1 MAKNTEIELKLLL
14 SKDDLERLLTLDFMV
29 QAVREGSRKVRHL
42 VSTYYDTQELTLKEH
57 GIAYRVRDKGDGS
70 FEATVKTQK
79 QSAGGLSER
88 LELNLPLAEAQPVLD
103 GFAALGLGFE
113 LSELA
118 PGGVQALFTVD
129 VQRITYILDYAGAVC
144 ELAIDK
150 GAIRCGEKSDSI
162 DEVEIELLEGE
173 VQALLEL
180 KERIAAAVTL
190 RAEERSKFARGLALL
205 QGQRELLPLCKKKVK
220 KFTKS
225 C

>member
-14 SKDDLERLLTLDFMV
+14 SKEDLERLLTLDFMV
-29 QAVREGSRKVRHL
+29 QAIREGSRRVRHL

-118 PGGVQALFTVD
+118 PCGVQALFTVD

-180 KERIAAAVTL
+180 KERIAAEVTL

-205 QGQRELLPLCKKKVK
+205 QG
-220 KFTKS
+220 
-225 C
+225 

>member
-14 SKDDLERLLTLDFMV
+14 SKEDLERLLTLDFMV
-29 QAVREGSRKVRHL
+29 QAIREGSRRVRHL

-88 LELNLPLAEAQPVLD
+88 LELNLMLAEAQPVLD

-118 PGGVQALFTVD
+118 PCGVQALFTVD

-205 QGQRELLPLCKKKVK
+205 
-220 KFTKS
+220 
-225 C
+225 

>member
-14 SKDDLERLLTLDFMV
+14 SKEDLERLLTLDFMV

-118 PGGVQALFTVD
+118 PCGVQALFTVD
-129 VQRITYILDYAGAVC
+129 VQRITYILDYEGAVC

-205 QGQRELLPLCKKKVK
+205 QG
-220 KFTKS
+220 
-225 C
+225 

>member
-14 SKDDLERLLTLDFMV
+14 SKEDLERLLTLDFMV
-29 QAVREGSRKVRHL
+29 QAIREGSRRVRHL

-118 PGGVQALFTVD
+118 PCGVQALFTVD

-205 QGQRELLPLCKKKVK
+205 QG
-220 KFTKS
+220 
-225 C
+225 

>member
-14 SKDDLERLLTLDFMV
+14 SKEDLERLLTLDFMV
-29 QAVREGSRKVRHL
+29 QAIREGSRRVRHL

-88 LELNLPLAEAQPVLD
+88 LELNLPLAEAQPALD

-118 PGGVQALFTVD
+118 PCGVQALFTVD

-205 QGQRELLPLCKKKVK
+205 Q
-220 KFTKS
+220 
-225 C
+225 

>member
-14 SKDDLERLLTLDFMV
+14 SKEDLERLLTLDFMV
-29 QAVREGSRKVRHL
+29 QAVREGSRRVRHL

-118 PGGVQALFTVD
+118 PCGVQALFTVD

-150 GAIRCGEKSDSI
+150 GAIRCGDKSDSI

-205 QGQRELLPLCKKKVK
+205 QG
-220 KFTKS
+220 
-225 C
+225 

>member
-14 SKDDLERLLTLDFMV
+14 SKEDLERLLTLDFMV

-88 LELNLPLAEAQPVLD
+88 LELNLPLAAAQPVLD

-150 GAIRCGEKSDSI
+150 GAIRCGEKSDNI

-180 KERIAAAVTL
+180 KARIAAAVTL

-205 QGQRELLPLCKKKVK
+205 Q
-220 KFTKS
+220 
-225 C
+225 

>member
-14 SKDDLERLLTLDFMV
+14 SKEDLERLLTLDFMV

-42 VSTYYDTQELTLKEH
+42 VSTYYDTLELTLKEH

-88 LELNLPLAEAQPVLD
+88 LELNLPLAEAKPELN
-103 GFAALGLGFE
+103 GFAALGLGYE

-118 PGGVQALFTVD
+118 PAGVRALFTVD
-129 VQRITYILDYAGAVC
+129 VERITYILDYAGAVI

-150 GAIRCGEKSDSI
+150 GAIHCGEKSDSI
-162 DEVEIELLEGE
+162 DEVEFELMSGT
-173 VQALLEL
+173 VDALLEL
-180 KERIAAAVTL
+180 KERIASQVEL

-205 QGQRELLPLCKKKVK
+205 RAQ
-220 KFTKS
+220 
-225 C
+225 

>member
-14 SKDDLERLLTLDFMV
+14 SKEDLERLLTLDFMV

-118 PGGVQALFTVD
+118 PCGVQALFTVD

-180 KERIAAAVTL
+180 KERIASAVTL

-205 QGQRELLPLCKKKVK
+205 QG
-220 KFTKS
+220 
-225 C
+225 

>member
-14 SKDDLERLLTLDFMV
+14 STEDLERLLTLDFMV
-29 QAVREGSRKVRHL
+29 QAIREGSRRVRHL

-205 QGQRELLPLCKKKVK
+205 QG
-220 KFTKS
+220 
-225 C
+225 

>member
-14 SKDDLERLLTLDFMV
+14 SKEALERLLTLDFMV
-29 QAVREGSRKVRHL
+29 QAIREGSRRVRHL

-173 VQALLEL
+173 GQALLEL

-205 QGQRELLPLCKKKVK
+205 QG
-220 KFTKS
+220 
-225 C
+225 

>member
-14 SKDDLERLLTLDFMV
+14 SKEDLERLLTLDFMV
-29 QAVREGSRKVRHL
+29 QAVREGSRRVRHL

-79 QSAGGLSER
+79 QRAGGLSER

-118 PGGVQALFTVD
+118 PCGVQALFTVD

-205 QGQRELLPLCKKKVK
+205 Q
-220 KFTKS
+220 
-225 C
+225 

>member
-14 SKDDLERLLTLDFMV
+14 SKEDLERLLTLDFMV

-88 LELNLPLAEAQPVLD
+88 LELNLPMAEAQPVLD

-118 PGGVQALFTVD
+118 PCGVQALFTVD

-205 QGQRELLPLCKKKVK
+205 Q
-220 KFTKS
+220 
-225 C
+225 

>member
-14 SKDDLERLLTLDFMV
+14 SKEDLERLLTLDFMV

-118 PGGVQALFTVD
+118 PCGVQALFTVD

-162 DEVEIELLEGE
+162 DEVEIELLEGD

-205 QGQRELLPLCKKKVK
+205 Q
-220 KFTKS
+220 
-225 C
+225 

>member
-14 SKDDLERLLTLDFMV
+14 SKEDLERLLTLDFMV
-29 QAVREGSRKVRHL
+29 QAIREGSRRVRHL

-113 LSELA
+113 LSKLA
-118 PGGVQALFTVD
+118 PCGVQALFTVD
-129 VQRITYILDYAGAVC
+129 VERITYILDYAGAVC

-205 QGQRELLPLCKKKVK
+205 Q
-220 KFTKS
+220 
-225 C
+225 

>member
-14 SKDDLERLLTLDFMV
+14 SKEDLERLLTLDFMV

-79 QSAGGLSER
+79 QSAGDLSER

-118 PGGVQALFTVD
+118 PCGVQALFTVD
-129 VQRITYILDYAGAVC
+129 VERITYILDYAGAVC

-205 QGQRELLPLCKKKVK
+205 QG
-220 KFTKS
+220 
-225 C
+225 

>member
-14 SKDDLERLLTLDFMV
+14 SKEDLERLLTLDFMV
-29 QAVREGSRKVRHL
+29 QAIREGSRRVRHL

-88 LELNLPLAEAQPVLD
+88 LELNLPLAEAQPLLD

-129 VQRITYILDYAGAVC
+129 VERITYILDYAGAVC

-205 QGQRELLPLCKKKVK
+205 Q
-220 KFTKS
+220 
-225 C
+225 

>member
-14 SKDDLERLLTLDFMV
+14 SKEDLERLLTLDFMV
-29 QAVREGSRKVRHL
+29 QAVREGSRRVRHL

-118 PGGVQALFTVD
+118 PCGVRALFTVD

-205 QGQRELLPLCKKKVK
+205 Q
-220 KFTKS
+220 
-225 C
+225 

>member
-14 SKDDLERLLTLDFMV
+14 SKEDLERLLTLDFMV
-29 QAVREGSRKVRHL
+29 QAVRKGSRRVRHL

-118 PGGVQALFTVD
+118 PCGVQALFTVE

-205 QGQRELLPLCKKKVK
+205 Q
-220 KFTKS
+220 
-225 C
+225 

>member
-14 SKDDLERLLTLDFMV
+14 SKEDLERLLTLDFMV
-29 QAVREGSRKVRHL
+29 QAIREGSRRVRHL

-118 PGGVQALFTVD
+118 PCGVQALFTVD
-129 VQRITYILDYAGAVC
+129 VQRITYILDYAGAVS

-150 GAIRCGEKSDSI
+150 GAIHCGEKSDSI

-205 QGQRELLPLCKKKVK
+205 Q
-220 KFTKS
+220 
-225 C
+225 

>member
-14 SKDDLERLLTLDFMV
+14 SKEALERLLTLDFMV
-29 QAVREGSRKVRHL
+29 QAVREGSRRVRHL

-118 PGGVQALFTVD
+118 PCGVQALFTVD

-205 QGQRELLPLCKKKVK
+205 Q
-220 KFTKS
+220 
-225 C
+225 